1 MESDTV
7 PVQEMRSDAD
17 HPTQPHELEEA
28 LRVSDERFRLLVS
41 GVRDYAIFLLDT
53 QGNVSSWN
61 EGAQRI
67 TQYTEEEIL
76 GRHFSIFYPPAEIA
90 ARKPW
95 RELEIATA
103 EGRVEGEGWRVRKD
117 GRRFWASVVIT
128 ALRGPDGKLAG
139 FAKVTR
145 DLTERRRDQRRLEA
159 LRRRDLLKLREHAQ
173 RMSELETAKSEFLRL
188 ASHELR
194 GPLTVIRGFAAMLAQ
209 GALGDLSDEAAR
221 AIAIVLAKSD
231 EANAIVD
238 QLLETARIEEG
249 RLTLRRERLD
259 LRELVEGTAQRL
271 RPLLSA
277 RHRLDVD
284 VPEAPVM
291 IDVDRERVRT
301 VVANLLD
308 NALKYSPAGGLI
320 RCVVR
325 DHVESGEV
333 SLEVSDEGI
342 GIAADEMPR
351 LFTRFG
357 RLVNAEN
364 SHIPGTGLGLHL
376 SRELVRR
383 HGGEITAT
391 SQPGRGTSFRLVL
404 PRANSD

>member
-1 MESDTV
+1 
-7 PVQEMRSDAD
+7 MRSDAD
-17 HPTQPHELEEA
+17 RSTQPYELEEA
-28 LRVSDERFRLLVS
+28 LRVSDERFRLLVA

-53 QGNVSSWN
+53 RGNVSSWN

-67 TQYTEEEIL
+67 KQYTEEEIL

-95 RELEIATA
+95 RELEIAVA
-103 EGRVEGEGWRVRKD
+103 EGRYEEEGWRLRKD

-128 ALRGPDGKLAG
+128 ALWGSEGELAG

-159 LRRRDLLKLREHAQ
+159 LRRRELLKLREHA
-173 RMSELETAKSEFLRL
+173 RRATDLETAKSEFLRL

-194 GPLTVIRGFAAMLAQ
+194 GPLTVIRGYTAMLAQ
-209 GALGDLSDEAAR
+209 GTLGELSAEAAR
-221 AIAIVLAKSD
+221 AVAIVLAKSD

-238 QLLETARIEEG
+238 QLLEAARIEEG
-249 RLTLRRERLD
+249 RLTLRMERLD
-259 LRELVEGTAQRL
+259 LRDVVGAIAERL
-271 RPLLSA
+271 RPLLSE
-277 RHRLDVD
+277 RHRLDID
-284 VPEAPVM
+284 LPAEPV
-291 IDVDRERVRT
+291 IVSVDRERLRT
-301 VVANLLD
+301 VLGNLLD

-325 DHVESGEV
+325 DDAENGRAIVDV
-333 SLEVSDEGI
+333 TDEGI

-351 LFTRFG
+351 LFSRFG

-383 HGGEITAT
+383 QGGDITAT

-404 PRANSD
+404 PRAQGG

>member
-1 MESDTV
+1 
-7 PVQEMRSDAD
+7 MRSDAD
-17 HPTQPHELEEA
+17 HSTQPRELEEA
-28 LRVSDERFRLLVS
+28 LRASDERFRLLVA

-53 QGNVSSWN
+53 EGNVSSWN

-67 TQYTEEEIL
+67 KQYTEEEIL
-76 GRHFSIFYPPAEIA
+76 GRHFSIFYPSAEVA
-90 ARKPW
+90 ARRPW
-95 RELEIATA
+95 HALEIAIA
-103 EGRVEGEGWRVRKD
+103 EGRFEEEGWRLRKD

-128 ALRGPDGKLAG
+128 ALRGPDGELAG

-145 DLTERRRDQRRLEA
+145 DLTERRRNQRRLEA
-159 LRRRDLLKLREHAQ
+159 LRRRDLRKLREHSR
-173 RMSELETAKSEFLRL
+173 RMSELESAKSEFLRL

-194 GPLTVIRGFAAMLAQ
+194 GPLTVIRGFATMLAE
-209 GALGDLSDEAAR
+209 GTLGDLSEDAAR

-238 QLLETARIEEG
+238 QLLESARIEEG
-249 RLTLRRERLD
+249 RLTLRRERVD
-259 LRELVEGTAQRL
+259 LRDLVDAGAARL
-271 RPLLSA
+271 RPLLSD

-284 VPEAPVM
+284 LPEAPVLV
-291 IDVDRERVRT
+291 DVDRERLRT

-308 NALKYSPAGGLI
+308 NALKYSPAGGVI
-320 RCVVR
+320 RCVLR
-325 DHVESGEV
+325 DDSQSGQV
-333 SLEVSDEGI
+333 VLDVSDEGI

-364 SHIPGTGLGLHL
+364 SHIPGTGLGLYL

-383 HGGEITAT
+383 HGGDISAT
-391 SQPGRGTSFRLVL
+391 SQAGRGTSFRLVL
-404 PRANSD
+404 PGAHLA